1 MVAIDKARLEELCER
16 HGVAV
21 LKIFGSAA
29 RGDDSTD
36 SDVDLLIEFRDRKG
50 LLELVGLEIELAEV
64 FGRKVD
70 LVTEAAL
77 SPYIRDRIL
86 SSASVIY
93 EGEG

>member
-1 MVAIDKARLEELCER
+1 MVAIDKARLAELCEQ

-29 RGDDSTD
+29 RGDDSGD

-50 LLELVGLEIELAEV
+50 LLDLVGLELELAEV

-70 LVTEAAL
+70 LVTEASL

>member
-1 MVAIDKARLEELCER
+1 MVAIDHERLTELCR
-16 HGVAV
+16 QHGVAV

-29 RGDDSTD
+29 RGDDSPD
-36 SDVDLLIEFRDRKG
+36 SDIDLLIEFRGRKG
-50 LLELVGLEIELAEV
+50 LLELVSLEIELTEM

-70 LVTEAAL
+70 LVTEASL

-93 EGEG
+93 EGDG

>member
-1 MVAIDKARLEELCER
+1 MVTIDKERLTELCKK

-29 RGDDSTD
+29 RGDEGPD
-36 SDVDLLIEFRDRKG
+36 SDIDLLIEFRDRKG
-50 LLELVGLEIELAEV
+50 LLALVGLEIELSEAL
-64 FGRKVD
+64 GRKVD
-70 LVTEAAL
+70 LVTEASL

>member
-1 MVAIDKARLEELCER
+1 MVAIDHERLTELCR
-16 HGVAV
+16 QHGVAV

-29 RGDDSTD
+29 RGDDSPD
-36 SDVDLLIEFRDRKG
+36 SDIDLLIEFRGRKG
-50 LLELVGLEIELAEV
+50 LFELVSLEIELTEM

-70 LVTEAAL
+70 LVTEASL

-93 EGEG
+93 EGDG

>member
-1 MVAIDKARLEELCER
+1 MVAIDHERLAELCEH

-29 RGDDSTD
+29 RGDDAPD
-36 SDVDLLIEFRDRKG
+36 SDIDLLIEFRDRKG
-50 LLELVGLEIELAEV
+50 LLELVRLEIELAEM

-70 LVTEAAL
+70 LVTEGSL

-93 EGEG
+93 AGEG

>member
-1 MVAIDKARLEELCER
+1 MVTIDKERLTELCKK

-29 RGDDSTD
+29 RGDEGPD
-36 SDVDLLIEFRDRKG
+36 SDIDMVIEFRDRKG
-50 LLELVGLEIELAEV
+50 LLELVGLEIELSEAL
-64 FGRKVD
+64 GRKVD
-70 LVTEAAL
+70 LVTEASL

>member
-1 MVAIDKARLEELCER
+1 MVAIDHARLAELCR
-16 HGVAV
+16 QHGVAV

-29 RGDDSTD
+29 RGDDSPD
-36 SDVDLLIEFRDRKG
+36 SDIDLLIEFRGRKG
-50 LLELVGLEIELAEV
+50 FLELVGLEIELTEM

-70 LVTEAAL
+70 LVTEASL

-93 EGEG
+93 EGDG

>member
-1 MVAIDKARLEELCER
+1 MVAIDEARLTELCQR

-29 RGDDSTD
+29 RGEHSTD

-50 LLELVGLEIELAEV
+50 LLDLVGLELELAEL

-70 LVTEAAL
+70 LLTEASL
-77 SPYIRDRIL
+77 SPYIRDRTV

>member
-1 MVAIDKARLEELCER
+1 MVAIDHERLAELCKQ
-16 HGVAV
+16 HGVTV

-29 RGDDSTD
+29 RAEDSPD
-36 SDVDLLIEFRDRKG
+36 SDIDLLIEFGDRKG
-50 LLELVGLEIELAEV
+50 LLELVGLELELTEM

-70 LVTEAAL
+70 LVTEASL

>member
-1 MVAIDKARLEELCER
+1 MVTIDKERLTELCKK
-16 HGVAV
+16 HGVTV

-29 RGDDSTD
+29 HGDEGPD
-36 SDVDLLIEFRDRKG
+36 SDIDLLIEFRDRKG
-50 LLELVGLEIELAEV
+50 LLELVGLEIELSEAL
-64 FGRKVD
+64 GRKVD
-70 LVTEAAL
+70 LVTEASL